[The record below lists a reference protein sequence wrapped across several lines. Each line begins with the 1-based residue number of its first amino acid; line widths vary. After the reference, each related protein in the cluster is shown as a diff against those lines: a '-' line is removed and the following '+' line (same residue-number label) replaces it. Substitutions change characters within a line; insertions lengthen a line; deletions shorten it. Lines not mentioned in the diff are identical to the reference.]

1 MIQFDQVSKRYL
13 GGHEALRNLSF
24 RVDRGEMV
32 FVTGHSGAGKSTL
45 IKLITAVEKPSV
57 GQVRVADILLNQ
69 IKASQIP
76 YFRRTLGVVHQS
88 HELLFDRSVYDNI
101 ALPLIISGMS
111 KKDRDRR
118 IRAAADKVGLSER
131 LDYLPVMLSGG
142 EQQRVGIARAV
153 VNKPQMIIADEPTGN
168 LDPQLSREIM
178 QLFIQFNRVGTT
190 VLVVSHDLGMLSRLP
205 YRILTLRQGQ
215 LLQAPAGQVPGRPMS
230 SSPMP
235 VSPSPRGPYG

>member
-1 MIQFDQVSKRYL
+1 MIHFDQVTKRYQ
-13 GGHEALRNLSF
+13 GGHEALKNLTF
-24 RVDRGEMV
+24 TIDRAEMV

-57 GQVRVADILLNQ
+57 GQVRVAGLSLNS
-69 IKASQIP
+69 IKSSQIP

-111 KKDRDRR
+111 RRDLDRR
-118 IRAAADKVGLSER
+118 VRAAADKVGLSER
-131 LDYLPVMLSGG
+131 LDYLPIMLSGG

-168 LDPQLSREIM
+168 LDPSLSREIM
-178 QLFIQFNRVGTT
+178 DLFIQFNRVGTT
-190 VLVVSHDLGMLSRLP
+190 VLVVSHDLGLLARLP
-205 YRILTLRQGQ
+205 FRILTLKQGQ
-215 LLQAPAGQVPGRPMS
+215 LMRLPGGA
-230 SSPMP
+230 
-235 VSPSPRGPYG
+235 RG

>member
-1 MIQFDQVSKRYL
+1 MIQFDQVSKRYQ
-13 GGHEALRNLSF
+13 GGHEALKNLSF

-57 GQVRVADILLNQ
+57 GQVRVADILLNSIPAQ
-69 IKASQIP
+69 QIP

-88 HELLFDRSVYDNI
+88 HELLFDRTVYDNI
-101 ALPLIISGMS
+101 GLPLIISGMGPRE
-111 KKDRDRR
+111 RDRR
-118 IRAAADKVGLSER
+118 IRAAADKVGLTER

-178 QLFIQFNRVGTT
+178 QLFMQFNRVGTT
-190 VLVVSHDLGMLSRLP
+190 VLVVSHDLGLLSRLP
-205 YRILTLRQGQ
+205 YRIITLRQGQ
-215 LLQAPAGQVPGRPMS
+215 LWHPQAARPPG
-230 SSPMP
+230 
-235 VSPSPRGPYG
+235 GPHG